1 MTLAF
6 QKGTLVLVDY
16 TAKVKDTN
24 EVFETTREA
33 DAKSSSLYDAN
44 IKYQPRLIAVGE
56 SWVLKGLDDA
66 LLNANVGDKLT
77 IEVPPEKGFGTRD
90 PSKVRMIPLRK
101 LGDDAEKVSVGDTI
115 EIDDKAGIIRFI
127 GSGRVQVDYNHRF
140 AGRTI
145 LYDLN
150 ILKSLDTDQD
160 KIMGLLKRRFPLDES
175 KLKFEIKGTQVDV
188 TIPEEAMMMEGLQIV
203 KRSISN
209 EIFKFVNTL
218 DKINFVETYTK
229 TKQEP
234 PQSKLHQF
242 HIFLHAI
249 QYLARDNQPRERKDA
264 LLRNRVYYFQQ
275 CMQRHLN

>member
-1 MTLAF
+1 LAF

-16 TAKVKDTN
+16 TAKVKDTS

-33 DAKSSSLYDAN
+33 DAKSSSFYDAN

-66 LLNANVGDKLT
+66 LLNANVGDKVT

-101 LGDDAEKVSVGDTI
+101 LGDDAEKVSVGDAI
-115 EIDDKAGIIRFI
+115 EIDDRTGIIRFI
-127 GSGRVQVDYNHRF
+127 GSGRVQVDFNHRF
-140 AGRTI
+140 AGKTI
-145 LYDLN
+145 TYDLN
-150 ILKSLDTDQD
+150 VIKSLDTDQD

-234 PQSKLHQF
+234 PQAKPAEQK
-242 HIFLHAI
+242 IA
-249 QYLARDNQPRERKDA
+249 QAEPAQPKA
-264 LLRNRVYYFQQ
+264 A
-275 CMQRHLN
+275 